1 MNLHTSG
8 ETGQQRQ
15 VREDKLATGWVS
27 VFREENARQ
36 VGVHPKVQTVFY
48 VDHLGNKTVWGLGER
63 RSQCENRGEVSLQ
76 GGL

>member
-8 ETGQQRQ
+8 ETGQ

-27 VFREENARQ
+27 VLREENACQ
-36 VGVHPKVQTVFY
+36 VGVHPKTQTVFY

-63 RSQCENRGEVSLQ
+63 RSQCEKRGEVSLQ